1 MADTAGREQQYAEA
15 AAAFGP
21 ALERLAR
28 AYERDPDKRR
38 DLLQDIHVALWRS
51 LARFDGRC
59 SMRTWVYRVAHNT
72 ATSKVLRLR
81 TNAPGIVALE
91 DSLDAVATA
100 ASAEADLDRQRALER
115 LHGLISRLKPLD
127 RQVMLLYLEQLD
139 AASIAEI
146 TGLSAANVA
155 TKVRRIKQLL
165 VQRFYERKSDGEYC
179 RRRDPDTL
187 AETGQ
192 TGTDDDAR

>member
-1 MADTAGREQQYAEA
+1 MGEAGRASGQEQRYAEA

-28 AYERDPDKRR
+28 AYERDADKRR
-38 DLLQDIHVALWRS
+38 DLLQEIHVALWRS

-59 SMRTWVYRVAHNT
+59 SLRTWVYRVAHNT
-72 ATSKVLRLR
+72 ATSKVLRPQA
-81 TNAPGIVALE
+81 NAPSIVALDDRLE
-91 DSLDAVATA
+91 SIAAAV
-100 ASAEADLDRQRALER
+100 SEEEVLDRRRALER
-115 LHGLISRLKPLD
+115 LHGLISRLRPLD
-127 RQVMLLYLEQLD
+127 RQVMLLYLEQID

-165 VQRFYERKSDGEYC
+165 IQRFYEGHVDGE
-179 RRRDPDTL
+179 
-187 AETGQ
+187 
-192 TGTDDDAR
+192 

>member
-1 MADTAGREQQYAEA
+1 MSDAAGREQRYAEA

-28 AYERDPDKRR
+28 AYERDPDKCR
-38 DLLQDIHVALWRS
+38 DLLQEIHVALWRS

-72 ATSKVLRLR
+72 ATSKVLRPR
-81 TNAPGIVALE
+81 TNAPSIVALD
-91 DSLDAVATA
+91 DSLESVAAA
-100 ASAEADLDRQRALER
+100 ASEEEVLDRRRALER
-115 LHGLISRLKPLD
+115 LHGLISRLRPLD

-165 VQRFYERKSDGEYC
+165 IQRFHEGIGDGE
-179 RRRDPDTL
+179 
-187 AETGQ
+187 
-192 TGTDDDAR
+192 

>member
-1 MADTAGREQQYAEA
+1 MGDADRAAKEQRYAEA

-21 ALERLAR
+21 TLERLAR

-38 DLLQDIHVALWRS
+38 DLLQEIHVALWRS

-59 SMRTWVYRVAHNT
+59 SMRTRVYRVAHNT
-72 ATSKVLRLR
+72 ATSKVIRPQ
-81 TNAPGIVALE
+81 TNAPSIVALD
-91 DSLDAVATA
+91 DSLESVAAA
-100 ASAEADLDRQRALER
+100 ASEEEVLDRRRALER
-115 LHGLISRLKPLD
+115 LHGLIRRLRPLD

-165 VQRFYERKSDGEYC
+165 IQRFHEGKGDGE
-179 RRRDPDTL
+179 
-187 AETGQ
+187 
-192 TGTDDDAR
+192 

>member
-1 MADTAGREQQYAEA
+1 MGDADRAAGQEQRYAEA

-38 DLLQDIHVALWRS
+38 DLLQEIHVALWRS

-59 SMRTWVYRVAHNT
+59 SLRTWVYRVAHNT
-72 ATSKVLRLR
+72 ATSKAIRPR
-81 TNAPGIVALE
+81 TNAPTLVALD
-91 DSLDAVATA
+91 DSLESIA
-100 ASAEADLDRQRALER
+100 AGASEEQAFDRRRALER
-115 LHGLISRLKPLD
+115 LQDLISRLRPLD

-139 AASIAEI
+139 ASSIAEI

-155 TKVRRIKQLL
+155 TKVSRIKQILI
-165 VQRFYERKSDGEYC
+165 QRFHQGKDH
-179 RRRDPDTL
+179 
-187 AETGQ
+187 GQ
-192 TGTDDDAR
+192 

>member
-1 MADTAGREQQYAEA
+1 MGDAGLASGQEQRYAEA

-28 AYERDPDKRR
+28 AYERDADKRR
-38 DLLQDIHVALWRS
+38 DLLQEIHVALWRS

-72 ATSKVLRLR
+72 AISKVLRPQA
-81 TNAPGIVALE
+81 NAPSIVALD
-91 DSLDAVATA
+91 DSLESIAAA
-100 ASAEADLDRQRALER
+100 ASEEEVLDRRRALER
-115 LHGLISRLKPLD
+115 MHGLISRLRPLD

-155 TKVRRIKQLL
+155 TKVGRIKQLL
-165 VQRFYERKSDGEYC
+165 IQRFYEGKVDGE
-179 RRRDPDTL
+179 
-187 AETGQ
+187 
-192 TGTDDDAR
+192 